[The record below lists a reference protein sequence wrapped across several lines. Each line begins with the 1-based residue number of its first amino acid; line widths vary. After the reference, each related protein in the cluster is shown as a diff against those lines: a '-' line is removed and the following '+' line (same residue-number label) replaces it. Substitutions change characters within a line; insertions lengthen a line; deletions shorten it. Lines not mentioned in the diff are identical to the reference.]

1 MEWVQITPQSYPV
14 NLLAKDWSARP
25 LYLSSFMQEFP
36 AMIHDM
42 EVLPDDVWLV
52 SYPKTG
58 TTWLQELLWL
68 LLNGLDFTAALSKDL
83 ELRSPYLE
91 FDFVLHRDEQRALKP
106 VLELPSPRLI
116 KSHLPLAL
124 LPAQLWQGK
133 GKVVYIF
140 RNPID
145 AWVSSYYHMITV
157 GFIHSTTLEQF
168 MDERLDT
175 EFPKRAAL
183 DHAAEFYQLRNE
195 PWVYYTSY
203 ERMKSNLRGVVED
216 LCQFLNKTV
225 TEQQME
231 RLLKHLSF
239 EEMKKNPTTN
249 HRWEHGQRPKQNNN
263 NNEVYNFIRRGK
275 VGGYKDV
282 LSPQLI
288 DKANAYI
295 EQRLQANNVT
305 LAQLLL
311 LDDDN
316 VKESGA
322 VGAGAALG
330 VMLLLLLSLLAPMQ
344 ANMEEHG
351 SHLTKRYS
359 DQTVHG
365 YMTERTCWWNEVCK
379 EEFQNLF
386 RCKCPQYSYCRSP
399 GRYYNAY
406 CSMTDTGYIWTQLAL
421 GTVER

>member
-1 MEWVQITPQSYPV
+1 MELMQITPPSYPV
-14 NLLAKDWSARP
+14 NLIAKDWSERP
-25 LYLSSFMQEFP
+25 LYLASPMREFP

-58 TTWLQELLWL
+58 TTWLQEMLWL

-91 FDFVLHRDEQRALKP
+91 FDFMLHRDEQRALNP
-106 VLELPSPRLI
+106 VLELPRPRLI
-116 KSHLPLAL
+116 KTHLSLAF

-145 AWVSSYYHMITV
+145 AWVSAYYHLVTS
-157 GFIHSTTLEQF
+157 GFIHGKTVEQYL
-168 MDERLDT
+168 DQRLDT
-175 EFPKRAAL
+175 ELPKKAAL

-249 HRWEHGQRPKQNNN
+249 HRWEHAQRPKPNNN
-263 NNEVYNFIRRGK
+263 NKEVYNFIRRGK

-288 DKANAYI
+288 DKANEYI

-316 VKESGA
+316 VKES
-322 VGAGAALG
+322 
-330 VMLLLLLSLLAPMQ
+330 
-344 ANMEEHG
+344 
-351 SHLTKRYS
+351 
-359 DQTVHG
+359 
-365 YMTERTCWWNEVCK
+365 
-379 EEFQNLF
+379 
-386 RCKCPQYSYCRSP
+386 
-399 GRYYNAY
+399 
-406 CSMTDTGYIWTQLAL
+406 
-421 GTVER
+421 